1 MRKLSTN
8 LTFIWRIYAIAWIS
22 FFPITGIYQFYKFLI
37 SFERNLNIQQVIL
50 FILFGFISSVFVYFM
65 TGTLKNVFLEGDS
78 LVISDFVKQ
87 IRVSFSEISH
97 VDNPD
102 ISNLRRI
109 KIIFHQPTEF
119 GKEIV
124 FAPPIFEAKEI
135 AKLLKSK
142 IGTNYLSL

>member
-8 LTFIWRIYAIAWIS
+8 LTLVWRIYAIAWIS
-22 FFPITGIYQFYKFLI
+22 FFPIASIYDIYKFLI
-37 SFERNLNIQQVIL
+37 LSERDVNIPKIIL
-50 FILFGFISSVFVYFM
+50 FILFGLVSSVFTHFM
-65 TGTLKNVFLEGDS
+65 VGTLKNVFLEGDS
-78 LVISDFVKQ
+78 LVISNFVKQ
-87 IRVSFSEISH
+87 IRVPFSEISH

-102 ISNLRRI
+102 YSNLRRI

-124 FAPPIFEAKEI
+124 FAPSWFDAKEI

-142 IGTNYLSL
+142 IETDYLSL